1 MIEIV
6 QNTIDRRKVV
16 DSVSG
21 PGSGAI
27 VTFDGTVRD
36 SARGKPVTHLY
47 YDAYSEM
54 AIKELQKIRHQAMHR
69 WPLDEMSIVHRG
81 GKMEIGE
88 SSVFIAVSSAHR
100 GAGFEACRFA
110 IDTLKTTVPIWKKE
124 HYQDGEVWMEGYDQ

>member
-6 QNTIDRRKVV
+6 QSTIDRRQVV
-16 DSVSG
+16 DSVAK

-36 SARGKPVTHLY
+36 NARGKPVTHLY

-54 AIKELQKIRHQAMHR
+54 AIKELQKIRHQAMQR
-69 WPLDEMSIVHRG
+69 WPLNEMSIVHRIG
-81 GKMEIGE
+81 GMGIGE
-88 SSVFIAVSSAHR
+88 SSVFVAVSSAHR
-100 GAGFEACRFA
+100 GDAFEACRFA

-124 HYQDGEVWMEGYDQ
+124 HYQDGEVWIEGYDQ